1 MTAAINKKLSAS
13 LNELTATE
21 IVAAINA
28 GTTTC
33 EAKPPSTV
41 TPRWRLVVQR
51 FSSPALQAAHWPQP
65 IQG

>member
-33 EAKPPSTV
+33 EA
-41 TPRWRLVVQR
+41 VVR
-51 FSSPALQAAHWPQP
+51 ACLDR
-65 IQG
+65 IQLR

>member
-28 GTTTC
+28 GTTTW
-33 EAKPPSTV
+33 
-41 TPRWRLVVQR
+41 TPGNHFLGSR
-51 FSSPALQAAHWPQP
+51 SPTAGQDHPW
-65 IQG
+65 